1 MKFEYE
7 ILGVYKFNE
16 VEVIDYAKT
25 KEEAVRLVHEYRIAF
40 GNKWN
45 ITCKQKTK

>member
-45 ITCKQKTK
+45 KG